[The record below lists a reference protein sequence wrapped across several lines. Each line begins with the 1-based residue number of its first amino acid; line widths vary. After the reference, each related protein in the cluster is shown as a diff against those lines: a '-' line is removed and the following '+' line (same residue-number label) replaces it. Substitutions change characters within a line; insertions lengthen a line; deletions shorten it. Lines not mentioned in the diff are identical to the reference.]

1 MSCGEPSSFRLKP
14 GKITYP
20 QTRVVNQID
29 TLWGVEV
36 ADPYRW
42 LEDDRDPE
50 VDQWVK
56 DENEVTRQ
64 YLDALP
70 LRNALRARYEKLF
83 NYEKVGTPRKVGDK
97 YFINRN
103 DGLQN
108 QSVVYIFDELG
119 GEERVFLDP
128 NSLSED
134 GTVTASLGGASDDG
148 KYITV
153 IKSESGSDWQEINV
167 MEIESGIE
175 LEDELKWVKFSG
187 TSWVEDGF
195 YYSRYPE
202 PEGSAFSSENIF
214 HSVYFHRLGTP
225 QSDDEL
231 IYRDD
236 NEPNRYHFAYATEDN
251 KFLILNISTGTDGN
265 SLLIKDIEQEDSQW
279 RVLVDGFNDHSSV
292 VEHINGKIILL
303 TDIDAPKYRL
313 VAADP
318 SEDLSDR
325 TLWTDVISESE
336 HLLESVKATAG
347 SLFATYLRN
356 ACHAVIQFDFDGSNP
371 LEIELPSEVGSVGGF
386 GGKMNADEVFY
397 AYTSFTHPTSIYR
410 LNIENGISEEYS
422 SPKVRDPSILNISI

>member
-50 VDQWVK
+50 VEQWVK

-128 NSLSED
+128 N
-134 GTVTASLGGASDDG
+134 
-148 KYITV
+148 
-153 IKSESGSDWQEINV
+153 
-167 MEIESGIE
+167 
-175 LEDELKWVKFSG
+175 
-187 TSWVEDGF
+187 
-195 YYSRYPE
+195 
-202 PEGSAFSSENIF
+202 
-214 HSVYFHRLGTP
+214 
-225 QSDDEL
+225 
-231 IYRDD
+231 
-236 NEPNRYHFAYATEDN
+236 
-251 KFLILNISTGTDGN
+251 
-265 SLLIKDIEQEDSQW
+265 
-279 RVLVDGFNDHSSV
+279 
-292 VEHINGKIILL
+292 
-303 TDIDAPKYRL
+303 
-313 VAADP
+313 
-318 SEDLSDR
+318 
-325 TLWTDVISESE
+325 
-336 HLLESVKATAG
+336 
-347 SLFATYLRN
+347 
-356 ACHAVIQFDFDGSNP
+356 
-371 LEIELPSEVGSVGGF
+371 
-386 GGKMNADEVFY
+386 
-397 AYTSFTHPTSIYR
+397 
-410 LNIENGISEEYS
+410 
-422 SPKVRDPSILNISI
+422 